1 MASNYLTI
9 PEAAAL
15 LRVAERTLYTLCRQ
29 GKFPAMK
36 VGNQW
41 RVDREVLREWGRIG
55 GGPPSMKQDAAGGND
70 DPFI

>member
-1 MASNYLTI
+1 MADYLTI
-9 PEAAAL
+9 PESAAL

-41 RVDREVLREWGRIG
+41 RVDREALKEWGRTG
-55 GGPPSMKQDAAGGND
+55 GEPPAANRAATGGLD
-70 DPFI
+70 EPTI